1 MNGYRVCLS
10 HVLGILAHA
19 NARTASLPSSLAC
32 ICFCTYGRNNWIPG
46 TWTRHPTQC
55 WLVLVG
61 KGMGGDILG
70 GLGDRYPCQHVPTI
84 LVAGLVSHGQLNPSN
99 MVALLSRERKRE
111 ETPGVGMWPRQP
123 KKSSACGVLTPA
135 GTRRNKR
142 RVVWDVGAGVDG
154 WHGCLPMPPWLPP
167 TGSARLV
174 SSRRHRPLPTFPLPF
189 PAGSRFQ
196 QTQRPRKTQS
206 LRDQSRILPI
216 GCPWRSPSS
225 LVVGFIGLLVTLLP
239 PNPFFSFFSNS
250 PPPVASRLSEAL
262 HW

>member
-1 MNGYRVCLS
+1 
-10 HVLGILAHA
+10 
-19 NARTASLPSSLAC
+19 
-32 ICFCTYGRNNWIPG
+32 
-46 TWTRHPTQC
+46 
-55 WLVLVG
+55 
-61 KGMGGDILG
+61 MGGDILG

-189 PAGSRFQ
+189 PADSRFQ

-239 PNPFFSFFSNS
+239 PNPFFFLSFLILLRPS
-250 PPPVASRLSEAL
+250 PPGYPRPCTGDKVTRLSVL
-262 HW
+262 HANAELTRDLGPFGGDLSLSAGNNTTIPP